1 MIVNSRVRTRL
12 LLSVALASGLVFCL
26 LSIVNNAFAI
36 TQEVG
41 GDSRTCEGG
50 NINYHE
56 DTDFQKCH
64 TDTSGSESPY
74 RYSRWVYYTV
84 DTSNLPVDTSG
95 NAFIPAIG
103 PGAHDNGP
111 RVGDDNGKEGWL
123 QIEPAMSK
131 CIVENK
137 GFWRR
142 GFFTNKTDLMQT
154 RTFSGV
160 TLNAYQD
167 GIGPVGYSGRSSD
180 NIHSSDD
187 IGINTAT
194 HRIDAGGITEW
205 YPSSF
210 SLGKQTLGLGGLE
223 TDVKNV
229 WAKMETKMI
238 NDEEALK
245 LYRQMEGSSASLD
258 FGDYFLDS
266 TDGTDAGDATALFC
280 YSDNSPFDG
289 AVQIGSSSAS
299 YSYHSKEHDK
309 SDVKGV
315 IKDGSS
321 VSSSSSTIDLG
332 EVHTQNFT
340 PGHVLMQVK
349 KSDASKSGSTSYEST
364 MTLNGEIK
372 YSYDGTNWA
381 TASSAISKTA
391 SATVTTT
398 LKPNFTLAEGDNT
411 ICIDLK
417 YAEKRSDSSKQNLK
431 ACAKVKYE
439 PIVAAIDSTTSLTL
453 NGVKVGDSGADT
465 TKDFNYGEENYGKD
479 KITAKWDYSLYS
491 TGRCVENNFY
501 TTYCNPTISTA
512 ESFNVGYKRFGKL
525 YTDTDTQKAILT
537 STEYKYNPGSTTKT
551 YSLLPGE
558 TIKAEDTRQGI
569 KHRSGVRMNGDNA
582 TGSKDEESSAGFTAT
597 AKNAVCNIN
606 GLEFGLNNPVN
617 YGRMTVYKGGTARYY
632 GNGKNSEG
640 AAVWNTNGPLYFRP
654 DEELKIGYDACLG
667 QQIKVDKDS
676 GKSWDAEWTTGNAKL
691 TVGITGSLLDSS
703 HFTST
708 GNAVSTDSAD
718 SRNILAYE
726 VLGKKISSHVGKDY
740 QFYNVNSKPAQIG
753 NLGHSIVSDFGDLS
767 GCPEGGSNCKAHAVL
782 NVPYN
787 YILTPSIN
795 EFTESI
801 VTIGDSF
808 KFKASINKSGR
819 INEDVQSPAYPTNIK
834 KTWAKYLTFKLST
847 GVDYNNLNTVAN
859 NIATLDNDQTDN
871 LGGILRANLGGS
883 SIIDMGSGEFT
894 DDEIKNGTTKE
905 IPVNATDADAG
916 YNKLCVAVAVY
927 PADSHNSRDDT
938 IRAGADQSNA
948 LMDGPGANAF
958 TRISVSCRT
967 VGKYPTFS
975 TEGNGIL
982 SGGNVSGKYT
992 RYKDERDFGSWS
1004 EYGLIAN
1011 EVDKVASGASIAYI
1025 DAQSGINAGAS
1036 YDRAGKKKDQLDSPQ
1051 TLGNMDK
1058 SEIGLRDSTEAS
1070 VYANQMTEIANNIK
1084 STFFTDPMPVGGPF
1098 LVEYP
1103 GTHTWVNLNYKDD
1116 VWIGDAEAVAIN
1128 YHRLAGDQVIIYS
1141 DKNIMIENKVTNLD
1155 AMLVAN
1161 GKVDTCYRVDDSGNK
1176 IDVDQGGDN
1185 SQLLN
1190 YCHDN
1195 LTVNGAVY
1203 SKEAIELDRTY
1214 GGGSETDL
1222 NLREDTLVKRAEI
1235 FNFDPRTV
1243 KWGYDYDNDNQPL
1256 ITTYIEELSTR
1267 Y

>member
-1 MIVNSRVRTRL
+1 MLKNASYKNSKIAWLT
-12 LLSVALASGLVFCL
+12 AAS
-26 LSIVNNAFAI
+26 IFAI
-36 TQEVG
+36 TLMSAPYIYAETQNA
-41 GDSRTCEGG
+41 DG
-50 NINYHE
+50 NSEPCSGAAE
-56 DTDFQKCH
+56 DH
-64 TDTSGSESPY
+64 ASGNFSVCQADGSSGY

-84 DTSNLPVDTSG
+84 TTANLPSSG
-95 NAFIPAIG
+95 GKKYIPPVG
-103 PGAHDNGP
+103 PADGQNGIKGSDG
-111 RVGDDNGKEGWL
+111 VNGWL
-123 QIEPAMSK
+123 IVSSEMSDCIIE
-131 CIVENK
+131 NG

-142 GFFTNKTDLMQT
+142 GYFQWKNDIYST
-154 RTFSGV
+154 RDYNGETFGAQQNG
-160 TLNAYQD
+160 LA
-167 GIGPVGYSGRSSD
+167 PVGYTGRSSD
-180 NIHSSDD
+180 NISDKNQVGHDSSWHWT
-187 IGINTAT
+187 GEQAPTN
-194 HRIDAGGITEW
+194 
-205 YPSSF
+205 
-210 SLGKQTLGLGGLE
+210 SLGQQTLYYGSM
-223 TDVKNV
+223 DKV
-229 WAKMETKMI
+229 WAKMDTSKGTI
-238 NDEEALK
+238 TDSQAQALVN
-245 LYRQMEGSSASLD
+245 EFNNSSNPTTLD
-258 FGDYFLDS
+258 YGDYFLDNQ
-266 TDGTDAGDATALFC
+266 DGADAGNATVLFC
-280 YSDNSPFDG
+280 YSDSAPFNGD
-289 AVQIGSSSAS
+289 VQIGNASNNYAFESKTYETSKSS
-299 YSYHSKEHDK
+299 
-309 SDVKGV
+309 GV
-315 IKDGSS
+315 YKNGTLDSS
-321 VSSSSSTIDLG
+321 THTIDLG
-332 EVHTQNFT
+332 KVSSNKYT
-340 PGHVLMQVK
+340 PSQFLMKVA
-349 KSDASKSGSTSYEST
+349 KSSTKSGSTSYT
-364 MTLNGEIK
+364 AKMTQGGTTK
-372 YSYDGTNWA
+372 YVFDGHNWA
-381 TASSAISKTA
+381 SGTTPSTLTTSSS
-391 SATVTTT
+391 VTSSTS
-398 LKPNFTLAEGDNT
+398 PEFTLSEGENT
-411 ICIDLK
+411 ICVMLSYKEKSSNSSYQDLT
-417 YAEKRSDSSKQNLK
+417 
-431 ACAKVKYE
+431 ACATITYD
-439 PIVAAIDSTTSLTL
+439 PLVAAIDSTTTLTL
-453 NGVKVGDSGADT
+453 NGVQIGSSGADAS
-465 TKDFNYGEENYGKD
+465 KIFDEDEVKSKIGAVDYGAGKVN
-479 KITAKWDYSLYS
+479 AKWDYLLYS
-491 TGRCVENNFY
+491 TGRCQEGNFHA
-501 TTYCNPTISTA
+501 TYCNPSISTSETFKA
-512 ESFNVGYKRFGKL
+512 NYNRIGAL
-525 YTDTDTQKAILT
+525 YNDSDSQTATLS
-537 STEYKYNPGSTTKT
+537 STEYKFAPGSTSKS
-551 YSLLPGE
+551 YNLLPGE
-558 TIKAEDTRQGI
+558 TITTSDSKQGVR
-569 KHRSGVRMNGDNA
+569 HRSGVRVNGDNA
-582 TGSKDEESSAGFTAT
+582 TGSKDEESSAGFTVT

-667 QQIKVDKDS
+667 QQIKADKDS

-718 SRNILAYE
+718 GRNILAYE
-726 VLGKKISSHVGKDY
+726 VLGKKISSHVGKNY

-787 YILTPSIN
+787 YILTPSTN

-808 KFKASINKSGR
+808 KFKTSINKTGR
-819 INEDVQSPAYPTNIK
+819 INEDVQSTAYSTNIK

-847 GVDYNNLNTVAN
+847 GVDYSNLNTVAN
-859 NIATLDNDQTDN
+859 NIATLDNNQTDN

-927 PADSHNSRDDT
+927 PADSHNSRNDT
-938 IRAGADQSNA
+938 IGAGADQSNA
-948 LMDGPGANAF
+948 LTGDPGSNAF
-958 TRISVSCRT
+958 TRITVSCRT

-982 SGGNVSGKYT
+982 SGGNVSGNYT
-992 RYKDERDFGSWS
+992 RYNDERDFGSWS

-1025 DAQSGINAGAS
+1025 DAQSGINAGVS
-1036 YDRAGKKKDQLDSPQ
+1036 YDRAGKTKNQLDSPQ
-1051 TLGNMDK
+1051 TLGNMNK

-1161 GKVDTCYRVDDSGNK
+1161 GKVDTCYRVDESGNK

-1185 SQLLN
+1185 SQLLSH
-1190 YCHDN
+1190 CHDN

-1243 KWGYDYDNDNQPL
+1243 KWGYDYDNGNQPL

>member
-1 MIVNSRVRTRL
+1 MINRKIKI
-12 LLSVALASGLVFCL
+12 LSVTTAAILAVVMARSVNAYWDGGNEDSGGGGGSCTDYNMGANWCKRFKSWYYYEYAPGIDYGDVKVEADGGGFSYGTFSRATSITVGGNCDNYSSGFYVSGIILWDDTKGTTTSSADDVMYGGSSWSGHWIGVAKYDPDNSTYLTLRKSISWYPVDNTPAKNKIQSVTTVPASEVEGAWNSYGRDYKLASLPADATEEQRETAGKLTEWSWFCAGDKAKQQEQYYTGESFIRLTDKADANLTSNTNELASCKSNGSASNTCSKKITDGSGTKRIYYMAAGLVSKDSTKTLTKDYEEFEGTKFDLYNATANNSATAISGTEKDGIEGTIRDVSYHYNYDYGTNYHAAYIDMNPGDKKTICA
-26 LSIVNNAFAI
+26 VNN
-36 TQEVG
+36 
-41 GDSRTCEGG
+41 
-50 NINYHE
+50 YH
-56 DTDFQKCH
+56 
-64 TDTSGSESPY
+64 
-74 RYSRWVYYTV
+74 
-84 DTSNLPVDTSG
+84 
-95 NAFIPAIG
+95 
-103 PGAHDNGP
+103 
-111 RVGDDNGKEGWL
+111 
-123 QIEPAMSK
+123 
-131 CIVENK
+131 
-137 GFWRR
+137 
-142 GFFTNKTDLMQT
+142 
-154 RTFSGV
+154 
-160 TLNAYQD
+160 
-167 GIGPVGYSGRSSD
+167 
-180 NIHSSDD
+180 
-187 IGINTAT
+187 T
-194 HRIDAGGITEW
+194 HYI
-205 YPSSF
+205 
-210 SLGKQTLGLGGLE
+210 
-223 TDVKNV
+223 
-229 WAKMETKMI
+229 
-238 NDEEALK
+238 
-245 LYRQMEGSSASLD
+245 
-258 FGDYFLDS
+258 
-266 TDGTDAGDATALFC
+266 
-280 YSDNSPFDG
+280 DG
-289 AVQIGSSSAS
+289 AYEDSKNKVSA
-299 YSYHSKEHDK
+299 
-309 SDVKGV
+309 
-315 IKDGSS
+315 
-321 VSSSSSTIDLG
+321 
-332 EVHTQNFT
+332 
-340 PGHVLMQVK
+340 
-349 KSDASKSGSTSYEST
+349 
-364 MTLNGEIK
+364 
-372 YSYDGTNWA
+372 
-381 TASSAISKTA
+381 
-391 SATVTTT
+391 
-398 LKPNFTLAEGDNT
+398 
-411 ICIDLK
+411 CIELE
-417 YAEKRSDSSKQNLK
+417 Y
-431 ACAKVKYE
+431 VPY
-439 PIVAAIDSTTSLTL
+439 VAAIDSTTALTL
-453 NGVKVGDSGADT
+453 NGVRVGDSGADT
-465 TKDFNYGEENYGKD
+465 TKDFNYGEENYGYEV
-479 KITAKWDYSLYS
+479 IAAKWDYLLYS
-491 TGRCVENNFY
+491 TGRCVENNFH

-512 ESFNVGYKRFGKL
+512 ESFNVGYKRSGKL
-525 YTDTDTQKAILT
+525 YTDTDTQKANLK
-537 STEYKYNPGSTTKT
+537 STEYKYSPGSTTKK

-569 KHRSGVRMNGDNA
+569 KHRSGVRTNGDNA

-617 YGRMTVYKGGTARYY
+617 YGRMTVYKGGTPRYY

-667 QQIKVDKDS
+667 QQIKADKDS
-676 GKSWDAEWTTGNAKL
+676 GKPWDAEWTTGNAKL

-740 QFYNVNSKPAQIG
+740 QFYNVNSEPAQIG

-795 EFTESI
+795 DFTESI
-801 VTIGDSF
+801 VTIGNSF
-808 KFKASINKSGR
+808 KFKTSINKSGR
-819 INEDVQSPAYPTNIK
+819 INEDVQSTAYPTDIK

-847 GVDYNNLNTVAN
+847 DVDYNKLNTAAN
-859 NIATLDNDQTDN
+859 NIATLDNNQTDN
-871 LGGILRANLGGS
+871 LGGILRARLGGS

-894 DDEIKNGTTKE
+894 DDEIKKGTQKE

-938 IRAGADQSNA
+938 IHAGADQSNA
-948 LMDGPGANAF
+948 LTDGPGANAF
-958 TRISVSCRT
+958 TRISVKCRT

-992 RYKDERDFGSWS
+992 RYNDERDFGSWS

-1025 DAQSGINAGAS
+1025 EAQSGINAGVS
-1036 YDRAGKKKDQLDSPQ
+1036 HDRAGKEKNQLDSPQ

-1058 SEIGLRDSTEAS
+1058 NEIGLRDSTEAS

-1084 STFFTDPMPVGGPF
+1084 STFFTDPMPAGGPF

-1116 VWIGDAEAVAIN
+1116 VWIGGAEADAIN
-1128 YHRLAGDQVIIYS
+1128 NHRLAGDQVIIYS
-1141 DKNIMIENKVTNLD
+1141 DKNIMIENTVMNLD

-1161 GKVDTCYRVDDSGNK
+1161 GKVDTCYIVDDSGNK
-1176 IDVDQGGDN
+1176 MDVDQGGDN

-1190 YCHDN
+1190 HCHDN

-1222 NLREDTLVKRAEI
+1222 NLREDTLVQRAEI

-1243 KWGYDYDNDNQPL
+1243 KWGYDYDNGNQPL